1 MKEVKMKKTIS
12 TQNAPQAVGPYS
24 QAVWANDLLFVSG
37 QLPVDPQTG
46 KFVSDDVKEQT
57 KQVFENL
64 GAILKEAG
72 LGYENI
78 VKATVYL
85 ADMND
90 FAAMNEVYASF
101 FAGDFPARAAFQVV
115 KLPLGAKVEIEAIA
129 VKM

>member
-1 MKEVKMKKTIS
+1 MKKIIS
-12 TQNAPQAVGPYS
+12 TEKAPKAVGPYS
-24 QAVWANDLLFVSG
+24 QAVWANDLLFISG
-37 QLPVDPQTG
+37 QIPIDSKTG
-46 KFVSDDVKEQT
+46 KFVSEDVKKQT
-57 KQVFENL
+57 KQVFKNL

-72 LGYENI
+72 LSYENI

-101 FAGDFPARAAFQVV
+101 FEKDFPARAAFQVV

-129 VKM
+129 VGDI

>member
-1 MKEVKMKKTIS
+1 MKKVIS
-12 TQNAPQAVGPYS
+12 TENAPQAVGPYS
-24 QAVWANDLLFVSG
+24 QAVWANDLLFISG
-37 QLPVDPQTG
+37 QIPVNPQTG

-57 KQVFENL
+57 KQVFKNI
-64 GAILKEAG
+64 GAILQEAG

-78 VKATVYL
+78 VKATVFL

-101 FAGDFPARAAFQVV
+101 FTKDFPARAAFQVV

-129 VKM
+129 VKNID

>member
-1 MKEVKMKKTIS
+1 MKKTIS

-24 QAVWANDLLFVSG
+24 QAVWVNDLLFVSG

-85 ADMND
+85 TDMND

>member
-1 MKEVKMKKTIS
+1 MKKTIS

-24 QAVWANDLLFVSG
+24 QAVWAGDLLFISG
-37 QLPVDPQTG
+37 QIPINPETG

-57 KQVFENL
+57 KQVFKNI
-64 GAILKEAG
+64 GAILKKAG
-72 LGYENI
+72 LSYENI

-90 FAAMNEVYASF
+90 FAAMNEVYASYF
-101 FAGDFPARAAFQVV
+101 TKDFPARAAFEVV

-129 VKM
+129 VK

>member
-1 MKEVKMKKTIS
+1 MKKVIS
-12 TQNAPQAVGPYS
+12 TENAPQAVGPYS
-24 QAVWANDLLFVSG
+24 QAVWANDLLFISG
-37 QLPVDPQTG
+37 QIPVNPQTG

-57 KQVFENL
+57 KQVFKNI
-64 GAILKEAG
+64 GAILQKAG

-78 VKATVYL
+78 VKATVFL

-101 FAGDFPARAAFQVV
+101 FSKDFPARAAFQVV

-129 VKM
+129 VKNID

>member
-1 MKEVKMKKTIS
+1 MKKVIS
-12 TQNAPQAVGPYS
+12 TENAPKAVGPYS
-24 QAVWANDLLFVSG
+24 QAVWAGDLLFVSG
-37 QLPVDPQTG
+37 QLPIDPQTG

-57 KQVFENL
+57 RQVFDNI
-64 GAILKEAG
+64 GAILQSAG

-85 ADMND
+85 VDMND

-101 FAGDFPARAAFQVV
+101 FARDFPARAAFQVV

-129 VKM
+129 VKSID